1 MKTIFTLFTAAFLLT
16 GCFSK
21 GNVAKVSTSTAYH
34 KGAPLK
40 ILILPLIAEGNPDLA
55 VNSAYSE
62 ALSATLMDIGMRP
75 IDGSIAKAQAASLGV
90 TLDSL
95 NGTEDVT
102 RLAAALGADAVLVG
116 VVHYDFVPPSSGS
129 TAPSAQVTT
138 NKKGK
143 QEVTIDGGSSYST
156 GGFFAENSL
165 NIRIVDAKT
174 SETIVSGYID
184 QKDISG
190 YFNSSP
196 RYRNIDEMMLALKGR
211 LAQN

>member
-1 MKTIFTLFTAAFLLT
+1 MKTISTLFAAAFLFT

-21 GNVAKVSTSTAYH
+21 GNVAKVSTSSAYH
-34 KGAPLK
+34 KGTPLK
-40 ILILPLIAEGNPDLA
+40 VLILPLVAEGNPDLTT
-55 VNSAYSE
+55 NSAYSE
-62 ALSATLMDIGMRP
+62 ALAATLMDLGMRP
-75 IDGSIAKAQAASLGV
+75 IDVSIAKAQAAS
-90 TLDSL
+90 LDSL

-102 RLAAALGADAVLVG
+102 KLAAVLGADAVLVG

-165 NIRIVDAKT
+165 NIRIVDVHT
-174 SETIVSGYID
+174 SETI
-184 QKDISG
+184 
-190 YFNSSP
+190 
-196 RYRNIDEMMLALKGR
+196 
-211 LAQN
+211 

>member
-1 MKTIFTLFTAAFLLT
+1 MKTVFTLFAAAFLFT

-40 ILILPLIAEGNPDLA
+40 VLILPLAAEGNPDLTH
-55 VNSAYSE
+55 NSAYSE
-62 ALSATLMDIGMRP
+62 ALAATLMDLGMRP
-75 IDGSIAKAQAASLGV
+75 IDHSIAQAQAASLGIP
-90 TLDSL
+90 LDSL
-95 NGTEDVT
+95 TGTEDLSKVGS
-102 RLAAALGADAVLVG
+102 ALGADAVLVG

-138 NKKGK
+138 NNKGK
-143 QEVTIDGGSSYST
+143 QDINIDGGSSYST

-165 NIRIVDAKT
+165 NIRIVDVHT
-174 SETIVSGYID
+174 SETIIAGYID

-196 RYRNIDEMMLALKGR
+196 RYRNIDEMMLALKEH
-211 LAQN
+211 LAEN